1 MGGRPNTSPIQGIG
15 GTKGANNYP
24 YGYIQQLANVALGTG
39 NSSQIES
46 WTAVTAYTTL
56 SIARS
61 TDNSVNVR
69 DNILRDHLEDGIPA
83 QFVYEAA
90 DCRLFYEPSMI
101 TDVRAIWKKA
111 ADAAWGGAKCVAG
124 SLPLQNETSA
134 VRRRK
139 SEEMMLRAKSE
150 GRMPVKK
157 RDSDLVYTKGKSPIH
172 GQQVPL

>member
-1 MGGRPNTSPIQGIG
+1 
-15 GTKGANNYP
+15 
-24 YGYIQQLANVALGTG
+24 
-39 NSSQIES
+39 
-46 WTAVTAYTTL
+46 
-56 SIARS
+56 
-61 TDNSVNVR
+61 
-69 DNILRDHLEDGIPA
+69 
-83 QFVYEAA
+83 
-90 DCRLFYEPSMI
+90 MI

-111 ADAAWGGAKCVAG
+111 ANAAWGGAKCVAG

-157 RDSDLVYTKGKSPIH
+157 RDSDLVYTKGESPIH